1 MKIINISGKAQHG
14 KDTTASILKEK
25 LELKNKKVLI
35 AHYADLVK
43 YTCQKFFNWDGQKDE
58 KGRTILQYVGTDVIR
73 AKNPNYWVGFLKE
86 FLGMF
91 QDEWDYVIIPDC
103 RFVNEC
109 EAWKIDNWPNVTVR
123 VLRYNFKSPLTK
135 EQLNHPSE
143 TSLDDYNFDY
153 YIHNLGEMNL
163 LEEEV
168 DEFIEWL
175 EV

>member
-14 KDTTASILKEK
+14 KDSSALLIKEK
-25 LELKNKKVLI
+25 LEAKNKKVLI
-35 AHYADLVK
+35 THYADLLK
-43 YTCQKFFNWDGQKDE
+43 YEAKQFFNWDGVKDE
-58 KGRTILQYVGTDVIR
+58 KGRHILQYIGTDVIR
-73 AKNPNYWVGFLKE
+73 AKNPDYWVGFIKE
-86 FLGMF
+86 FIGMF
-91 QDEWDYVIIPDC
+91 SDEWDYVIIGDC

-109 EAWKIDNWPNVTVR
+109 EAWKVDGWPNVTVR
-123 VLRYNFKSPLTK
+123 VIRYNFKSELTI

-143 TSLDDYNFDY
+143 TALDDYKFDW
-153 YIHNLGEMNL
+153 YIHNLGEMKL